1 MSDTT
6 SDDETTEDKR
16 IMDGTP
22 TCTVV
27 PRRSTRQ
34 THPPVK
40 FRDYFLMT
48 SIMNV
53 IEPLNYEQA
62 KDKEE
67 WVTAMNEEYNSIM
80 RNKTWDLVELSKDKV
95 LIGSK
100 WLFKSKLKVDGSI
113 DKFKAR
119 LVTKGYSQQEGLT
132 LKRHMH
138 M

>member
-1 MSDTT
+1 MQEQHQVQEHESSMSDTT
-6 SDDETTEDKR
+6 SDDETTEDRR

-22 TCTVV
+22 ASTVV
-27 PRRSTRQ
+27 PRRSTLQ

-40 FRDYFLMT
+40 FRDYALMT

-80 RNKTWDLVELSKDKV
+80 RNKTWDLVELPKDKV
-95 LIGSK
+95 PTGSK
-100 WLFKSKLKVDGSI
+100 WLFKSKLKQMVVLT
-113 DKFKAR
+113 KAR
-119 LVTKGYSQQEGLT
+119 LVAKSYS
-132 LKRHMH
+132 
-138 M
+138 